1 MNGMMAYLPLSPAAA
16 AALHGGQDPGP
27 SRACAATPTFT
38 VALGADT
45 SPDEADFAALS
56 QAGVLALLV
65 DPGPQRLVLAVDVK
79 PAQVRDLQTPTGEV
93 EVSGLRWSQVQSL
106 FSDEAEAA
114 TAVASAW
121 EATKGL
127 TELSEALAIP
137 AVGELLDTHD
147 LLWFGVDEL
156 DQFG

>member
-1 MNGMMAYLPLSPAAA
+1 VTGVMAYVPLSPAAA
-16 AALHGGQDPGP
+16 VALRGGQDPGP
-27 SRACAATPTFT
+27 SRACAATATFA

-79 PAQVRDLQTPTGEV
+79 PAQVRDQQTPSGEV

-114 TAVASAW
+114 TAVASAR
-121 EATKGL
+121 EAAWGL
-127 TELSEALAIP
+127 TELPEALAIP